1 MVHHSDPPEWWALPH
16 FLPTASD
23 CGWTS
28 TIDRVV
34 KKVLLAAPRGYCA
47 GVDRAIEVV
56 RRSLVRFG
64 APIYVR
70 KQIVHNV
77 HVVAELE
84 RAGAVF
90 VDSERD
96 VPAGETIIFSAH
108 GVSPAVRSTAQGR
121 DLHVI
126 DATCPLVTK
135 VHTEALRFAE
145 AGYRIILIGHTDH
158 EEVEGTLGEA
168 PEAMVLV
175 ETVDDAE
182 RLELAPAEKLAYL
195 TQTTLSVDDTSRIIE
210 VLERR
215 FPRIVGPRR
224 DDICY
229 ATSNR
234 QRAVKELARLAE
246 VVLAIGSRNS
256 SNSNRLVD
264 AARACGARSY
274 LIEDE
279 RAIDPSWFAEADT
292 VGVTAGAS
300 APESLVQR
308 VCTWLAERGAAEIE
322 ELSGVLE
329 TVTFSQPP
337 ELRGATS
344 DAPTA
349 SGA

>member
-1 MVHHSDPPEWWALPH
+1 M
-16 FLPTASD
+16 
-23 CGWTS
+23 
-28 TIDRVV
+28 
-34 KKVLLAAPRGYCA
+34 LLAAPRGYCA

-56 RRSLVRFG
+56 RRSLARFG

-70 KQIVHNV
+70 KQIVHNA

-96 VPAGETIIFSAH
+96 VPPGETVIFSAH
-108 GVSPAVRSTAQGR
+108 GVSPAVRSSARGR
-121 DLHVI
+121 NLHVV

-135 VHTEALRFAE
+135 VHSEAVRFAR
-145 AGYRIILIGHTDH
+145 AGFRIILIGHADH

-168 PEAMVLV
+168 PEATVLV
-175 ETVDDAE
+175 ETVDEAE
-182 RLELAPAEKLAYL
+182 RLELAQTDKLAYL
-195 TQTTLSVDDTSRIIE
+195 TQTTLSVDETSRIIE
-210 VLERR
+210 VLKRR
-215 FPRIVGPRR
+215 FPTIVGPQR

-234 QRAVKELARLAE
+234 QRAVKELARLAQ
-246 VVLAIGSRNS
+246 VVLVVGSGNS

-264 AARACGARSY
+264 AAEACGARSY

-279 RAIDPSWFAEADT
+279 TAIDPSWFSEADT

-308 VCTWLAERGAAEIE
+308 VCAWLVERGAPEIE

-337 ELRGATS
+337 ELR
-344 DAPTA
+344 
-349 SGA
+349 SGAPAPAAAAESI